1 MARVTSP
8 DLSVW
13 WSAPAAERAGTPLVI
28 LLHGYGADERDLA
41 ALVPFLPS
49 GITYAAVRAPHRM
62 DPGFSWFD
70 LQFDDAGS
78 AVGYSTSIAIDAC
91 RALFSW
97 LDGVRGDFAS
107 VSLLGFSQGMAVAT
121 SMLRHAPDDF
131 AVVVGCSGFV
141 LVEDGNIDA
150 PADGYF
156 NDAALAARRPPMFWG
171 RDQQDDVIPAPLAEQ
186 TAGWLREK
194 VDLMKVL
201 YAGMG
206 HGINEQ
212 ELRHVSEFL
221 THHLLR

>member
-1 MARVTSP
+1 MTSP

-13 WSAPAAERAGTPLVI
+13 WSALESERAGTPLVV

-41 ALVPFLPS
+41 ALVPFLPA
-49 GITYAAVRAPHRM
+49 GITYASVRAPHPM
-62 DPGFSWFD
+62 EPGFSWFD
-70 LQFDDAGS
+70 LQFDATGS
-78 AVGYSTSIAIDAC
+78 AVGYSIDGAIEAT
-91 RALFSW
+91 RAVAGW
-97 LDGVRGDFAS
+97 LDGVRGDFSS
-107 VSLLGFSQGMAVAT
+107 VSLFGFSQGMAIAT
-121 SMLRHAPDDF
+121 SMMRHAPDDF

-141 LVEDGNIDA
+141 LVQAGDLDASTDGFFD
-150 PADGYF
+150 
-156 NDAALAARRPPMFWG
+156 DAALAARRSPLFWG
-171 RDQQDDVIPAPLAEQ
+171 RDQEDQVIPAELAEQ
-186 TAGWLREK
+186 TAAWLRDR